1 MRRGVRYRAHN
12 VGKVGLS
19 GQINAVGRDLDAGYD
34 QLTVA
39 LLSSSAA

>member
-1 MRRGVRYRAHN
+1 MRCGGSYCAHN

-19 GQINAVGRDLDAGYD
+19 GQINAVGRDLDPGYD
-34 QLTVA
+34 KLSVA